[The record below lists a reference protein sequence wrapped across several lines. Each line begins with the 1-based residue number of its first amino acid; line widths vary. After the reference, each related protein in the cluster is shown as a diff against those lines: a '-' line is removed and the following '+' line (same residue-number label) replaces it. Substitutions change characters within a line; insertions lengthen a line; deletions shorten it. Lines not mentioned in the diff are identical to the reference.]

1 MRWRE
6 WIAAAGVAL
15 AVAAAPLSATAHSLQ
30 SLETELFDREQYF
43 EIKDLPAPDFTLQNA
58 DGKTVRLSDFR
69 DKVVILH
76 FIYASCPDVC
86 PLHAEKLAEVQKM
99 IAITPMRDRVVF
111 VTVTTDP
118 KRDTPEVMR
127 EYGPLHG
134 LDPANWKFLTSGA
147 DQPEDQ
153 TRRLAEAYGL
163 QFTKTDDGMQMHG
176 TVTIVIDRTGRRRA
190 NFHGLGFDPTNL
202 VVYVNALVNDVHKPH
217 SEAAPAPSLWQ
228 RILSWF

>member
-6 WIAAAGVAL
+6 WIAVAGIAL
-15 AVAAAPLSATAHSLQ
+15 AASAAPLTAAAHSLD
-30 SLETELFDREQYF
+30 SLEKELFDREQYF
-43 EIKDLPAPDFTLQNA
+43 EVKDLPAPDFSLLDA

-86 PLHAEKLAEVQKM
+86 PLHAEKLAEVQEM
-99 IAITPMRDRVVF
+99 IAITPMRDRVAF

-134 LDPANWKFLTSGA
+134 IDPANWTFLTSGA
-147 DQPEDQ
+147 GRPEDE

-163 QFTKTDDGMQMHG
+163 QFTKADDGMQMHG
-176 TVTIVIDRTGRRRA
+176 TVTIVIDREGRRRA

-202 VVYVNALVNDVHKPH
+202 VVYVNALVNDVHKPNG
-217 SEAAPAPSLWQ
+217 EPAPAPSLWQ